1 MSQLAMKQKR
11 NRLAIGRLVA
21 SSNPLR
27 NIIGKRLDVIVKYN
41 IGIFSNRVVSQEVI
55 GIRTDY

>member
-1 MSQLAMKQKR
+1 MSQLPMQQKR

-27 NIIGKRLDVIVKYN
+27 NIQGKRLDIVVKYS
-41 IGIFSNRVVSQEVI
+41 IGSLFNRVVSQEVI
-55 GIRTDY
+55 AIRNDY

>member
-1 MSQLAMKQKR
+1 MQQKR

-27 NIIGKRLDVIVKYN
+27 NIQGKRLDIVVKYN
-41 IGIFSNRVVSQEVI
+41 IGSLFNRVVSQEVI
-55 GIRTDY
+55 AIRTDY

>member
-1 MSQLAMKQKR
+1 MSQLTRKQKR

-27 NIIGKRLDVIVKYN
+27 NIQGKRLDIIVKYS
-41 IGIFSNRVVSQEVI
+41 IGMFSNRIVSQEVI
-55 GIRTDY
+55 AIRNDY